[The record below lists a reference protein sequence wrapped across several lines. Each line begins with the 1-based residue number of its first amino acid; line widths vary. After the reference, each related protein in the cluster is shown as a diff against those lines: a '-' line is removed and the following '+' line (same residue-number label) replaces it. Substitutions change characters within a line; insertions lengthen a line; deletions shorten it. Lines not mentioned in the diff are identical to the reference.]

1 MAVDYRKLCIEI
13 FGTDDENEIRRKVS
27 AVKKYG
33 SGRKN
38 KFTEKDVAE
47 LRNLYSSGM
56 TIEMI
61 AKKYSTSRQIVSKY
75 LTEPI
80 HSGCTMRMTYMY
92 KKKPCTEI
100 DVDFLNRKI
109 YIQNK
114 TNDILHRAF
123 GVIEQPTWGDFEY
136 FIEERC
142 PPKTRGNIKDILK
155 ELSVP
160 DYDPISIIERTKGKC
175 VDDDMWIKC
184 RYRPTRT

>member
-13 FGTDDENEIRRKVS
+13 FGTDNESEIRRIAAS
-27 AVKKYG
+27 ATKPNV
-33 SGRKN
+33 GRKN
-38 KFTEKDVAE
+38 KFTEDDVSD
-47 LRNLYSSGM
+47 LRNLYSNGM

-61 AKKYSTSRQIVSKY
+61 ARKYKTSRQIVSKY

-100 DVDFLNRKI
+100 DIDFLNKKI

-123 GVIEQPTWGDFEY
+123 GVSEKPDWNDFQE
-136 FIEERC
+136 FIEGRC

-155 ELSVP
+155 EMSVP
-160 DYDPISIIERTKGKC
+160 DYDPISIIERTKGRC
-175 VDDDMWIKC
+175 FDDDMWIKIGYKSA
-184 RYRPTRT
+184 RK

>member
-1 MAVDYRKLCIEI
+1 MAVDYRKLCVEI
-13 FGTDDENEIRRKVS
+13 FGTDDENEIRRIAS
-27 AVKKYG
+27 AVPKYEP
-33 SGRKN
+33 GRKK
-38 KFTEKDVAE
+38 KFTENDIAE
-47 LRNLYSSGM
+47 LRSLYSNGM

-61 AKKYSTSRQIVSKY
+61 AQKYNTSRQIVSKY

-100 DVDFLNRKI
+100 DIDFLNRKI

-123 GVIEQPTWGDFEY
+123 GVVENPTWTDFEQ
-136 FIEERC
+136 FIEGRC
-142 PPKTRGNIKDILK
+142 PPRTRGNIKEILK

-160 DYDPISIIERTKGKC
+160 SYDPISIIELTKGKC
-175 VDDDMWIKC
+175 VEDDMWIKL
-184 RYRPTRT
+184 RYRPTRM